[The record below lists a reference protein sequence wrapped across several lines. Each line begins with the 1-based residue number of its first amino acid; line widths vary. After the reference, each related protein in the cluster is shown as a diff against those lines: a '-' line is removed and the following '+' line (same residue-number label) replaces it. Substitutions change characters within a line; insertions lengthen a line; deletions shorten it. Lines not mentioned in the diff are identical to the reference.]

1 MNLYVGCING
11 VGKTTPAEKNDIF
24 VDLDYICPYKAIILN
39 KKNILLQNI
48 LNLNNKIILF
58 NIKIDQEKNRF
69 PVEQQKNYFFLNIKN
84 IAKDL
89 KTRIK
94 KRETRNSLLN
104 GLKKEEINCFL
115 KTIDFKNSEYIKFVD
130 NLKEENKITINRIEE
145 LNNLETILLSK
156 FEELKNAE
164 NGRYNRSKEK

>member
-11 VGKTTPAEKNDIF
+11 VGKTTLAEKNDIF

-84 IAKDL
+84 IAK
-89 KTRIK
+89 K
-94 KRETRNSLLN
+94 KKKMTKNKKKKKKKGKQETL
-104 GLKKEEINCFL
+104 
-115 KTIDFKNSEYIKFVD
+115 Y
-130 NLKEENKITINRIEE
+130 
-145 LNNLETILLSK
+145 
-156 FEELKNAE
+156 
-164 NGRYNRSKEK
+164 